1 MAHHSEVRM
10 NSIDQQQ
17 PEETRDHLQGQ
28 QAIDRI
34 REMAKDSESC
44 FFCTALSLS
53 ETGATRP
60 TSVQEADERGPL
72 VVPKPFGQREEPRAA
87 AERRSLL
94 RTLQADPATG
104 RRWLS
109 Q

>member
-1 MAHHSEVRM
+1 MAYHSEVRM

-17 PEETRDHLQGQ
+17 PEETCDHLQGQ

-60 TSVQEADERGPL
+60 TSEQAAYERGPSWFL
-72 VVPKPFGQREEPRAA
+72 SPSDSAKNRELQQNAAVCSARCRPIRPPAA
-87 AERRSLL
+87 A
-94 RTLQADPATG
+94 G
-104 RRWLS
+104 
-109 Q
+109 